1 MEVKDV
7 LKNASITEFKAYN
20 PDGYAGILRSATLQE
35 MQANNPALVKQIE
48 DGARI
53 TEMTLTI
60 GGKQETVKLTELQAR
75 ITEMEGKVQAAE
87 NQVKQTK
94 LTEYKTAKIA
104 EMIPE
109 ELREQVSKRV
119 TGDSEEAILAAI
131 NAEIGYIRE
140 MRGLGP
146 NDPIGTN
153 VRSAGSG
160 SGSSGGDDIREMV
173 GHMFGAKSFTEKK

>member
-1 MEVKDV
+1 
-7 LKNASITEFKAYN
+7 
-20 PDGYAGILRSATLQE
+20 

-75 ITEMEGKVQAAE
+75 ITEMEGKVQA
-87 NQVKQTK
+87 
-94 LTEYKTAKIA
+94 EYKAAKIA

-119 TGDSEEAILAAI
+119 TGDSEETILAAI